1 MEDINNYIEDSINK
15 ALSLILSMNETS
27 RVLVTAGAAKTS
39 KKAGSRIG
47 RLLALLSVL
56 TAVGGGPRHAVAAP
70 RPGRLRS
77 SASRVYPLAGGHEM
91 GRLLR

>member
-15 ALSLILSMNETS
+15 GLSLILPMNETS
-27 RVLVTAGAAKTS
+27 RVLMTAGAAKTS

-56 TAVGGGPRHAVAAP
+56 TAVGRGPRHGVAVP
-70 RPGRLRS
+70 RPRHLRS
-77 SASRVYPLAGGHEM
+77 SAGRVYPLAGGRDM
-91 GRLLR
+91 GRLLQ